1 MGKWEGDTGR
11 LPDLVFFGLWAKNSW
26 LLEGNLWLPDMEGN
40 LLLLEFEFVDEGERV
55 SKLRVRHFR
64 GRSFCLE
71 RWNPFVGCLEGG
83 GGARL
88 VWVRILGLP
97 LHLWGRNLFKRPGD
111 SCWRFVVVDE
121 NTAECQNLQWARVL
135 VETREW

>member
-1 MGKWEGDTGR
+1 MRSCWAGVSSVNGR
-11 LPDLVFFGLWAKNSW
+11 ETLAAFLTLSSLDCGRKTLGFWKGTFGLS
-26 LLEGNLWLPDMEGN
+26 DMGGN
-40 LLLLEFEFVDEGERV
+40 LLLLEFEFVDEAERV
-55 SKLRVRHFR
+55 SKSRVRHFR

-97 LHLWGRNLFKRPGD
+97 LHLWGRNLFKPKLLRALPRPAK
-111 SCWRFVVVDE
+111 VPLL
-121 NTAECQNLQWARVL
+121 TWASVQL
-135 VETREW
+135 